1 MMKEE
6 ITYKAALN
14 EIEESVNRIE
24 NEDVD
29 VDELSTLVKRVSF
42 LLKFCKE
49 KLYSTEKEIDEVLKQ
64 IDENE

>member
-1 MMKEE
+1 MTEE
-6 ITYKAALN
+6 ITYKEALH

-49 KLYSTEKEIDEVLKQ
+49 KLYSTEKEIDEILKQ
-64 IDENE
+64 MDEDE

>member
-1 MMKEE
+1 MKEE
-6 ITYKAALN
+6 LTYTEALK
-14 EIEESVNRIE
+14 EIEESVQRIE

-49 KLYSTEKEIDEVLKQ
+49 KLYSTEKEIDMILKE
-64 IDENE
+64 IDDEE